1 MIPILYAAAETEFQT
16 NGLGALYDA
25 ISCKVRQELNGQYE
39 LTMQYPVDGLHFK
52 DLALRAIIKAKPDTV
67 TDPQPFRAY
76 RITKPVNGIVT
87 VYARHLVYDTSG
99 IPVSP
104 FSASGAPAALVALK
118 NNAAVECPFEFRTT
132 KSGGAEMKVS
142 APAAIWSLMG
152 GTEGS
157 LLDLYGGE
165 YSYDVYTV
173 TLNTRRGADNGVA
186 IRYGKNLTDLEQ
198 DANCASCYTGVYP
211 YWHLENELVTLPE
224 KILHAAGNFGYTRI
238 LPLDMTERFENKPT
252 EEALRSAA
260 TKYMEDNEIGVPKVS
275 WKVEFVALEQ
285 TEEYKGQGFL
295 ERISLGDTVRVEFDE
310 LGVNASARAVETV
323 YDVLAERYDS
333 TTLGRVR
340 SNLAQT
346 IVDQQKELD
355 KQPGK
360 MQSLAEK
367 ISESLTAALL
377 GANGGAIRWL
387 DTNDDG
393 YPDELYIGDHPDPA
407 QAIRVW
413 RFNYEGWAS
422 SKNGYNGPFTMGATL
437 DEGILAHFISVVSL
451 FAQDITMTG
460 TFVNTTDAFLEPNM
474 EVLNRI
480 NSHLL
485 RIDPIPTDQIS
496 LYDFDND
503 GEISITDLVQCRAA
517 ILGTRPLWGK
527 FDGAIKTPVTCTI
540 NMSNPSRALVISGT
554 DMWGNYRES
563 IVGVDP
569 NTATFVSKE
578 SLADHV
584 VESGSDSI
592 WDYRVWASGRKEMWA
607 RVELVPEAG
616 DVRGG
621 DYYSAQISLDSPVF
635 FDDVSIVSG
644 NADYLYSI
652 ANASYYAEDKTIRF
666 RLVRGQE
673 LEAVP
678 VPIRLYVTGQ

>member
-25 ISCKVRQELNGQYE
+25 ISCKARQELNGQYE

-76 RITKPVNGIVT
+76 RITKPINGIVT

-142 APAAIWSLMG
+142 APASIWSLMG

-367 ISESLTAALL
+367 ISESLAAALL

-387 DTNDDG
+387 DTNNDG

-407 QAIRVW
+407 QAIKVW
-413 RFNYEGWAS
+413 RFNYEGWAA
-422 SKNGYNGPFTMGATL
+422 SKNGYNGPFVLGATL

-460 TFVNTTDAFLEPNM
+460 TFVNTTDAFLEPNKA
-474 EVLNRI
+474 VLDTI
-480 NSHLL
+480 NNHLL
-485 RIDPIPTDQIS
+485 HVETIPDEKIP
-496 LYDFDND
+496 LYDFDNS
-503 GEISITDLVQCRAA
+503 GAVTISDLVLCQSV
-517 ILGTRPLWGK
+517 ILGKASLAGWS
-527 FDGAIKTPVTCTI
+527 GAKKTPVTVTI
-540 NMSNPSRALVISGT
+540 NLSDPARAMVLSGT

-569 NTATFVSKE
+569 ATATFVAKE
-578 SLADHV
+578 SLADRV
-584 VESGSDSI
+584 IESGADDV
-592 WDYRVWASGRKEMWA
+592 WHYCVWASGRKEMWA
-607 RVELVPEAG
+607 RVELIPEAE
-616 DVRGG
+616 DVHGS
-621 DYYSAQISLDSPVF
+621 DYYSTQISLPSPLVF
-635 FDDVSIVSG
+635 DEAAIVSG

-652 ANASYYAEDKTIRF
+652 ANASYYAEDQTIRF
-666 RLVRGQE
+666 RLVRGRE
-673 LEAVP
+673 LEALP